1 MKEEEKDYENLIYGI
16 HPVMEALEAEKN
28 IDKILMINTLRS
40 HAAKYISQIAKDRKI
55 SLNRVPLEKLQRVT
69 RENHQGVIAFTS
81 PIEFSSL
88 EIELAKIERSGEAPL
103 ILVLDRINDVRNFGA
118 IVRTAE
124 CAGVH
129 TIVIPKKGAASIN
142 PETVKTSAGAIFNI
156 SICKEA
162 GIDNALEFI
171 KSKGIH
177 MIACTEKTDKDF
189 YEADYTGP
197 VAIVM
202 GSEESGIA
210 ASNIAKCHEVARIP
224 LFGKT
229 ESLNVSVAAGIIL
242 YEAVKQRIH
251 M

>member
-1 MKEEEKDYENLIYGI
+1 MKEEKDYDNVIFGI
-16 HPVMEALEAEKN
+16 HPVIEALEAEKN

-40 HAAKYISQIAKDRKI
+40 HSAKYITQIAKDRKI
-55 SLNRVPLEKLQRVT
+55 SLNRVPLEKLQRIT
-69 RENHQGVIAFTS
+69 RANHQGVIAFTS
-81 PIEFSSL
+81 PIEFNSL
-88 EIELAKIERSGEAPL
+88 EVELAKIERSGEAPL
-103 ILVLDRINDVRNFGA
+103 ILVLDRVNDVRNFGA
-118 IVRTAE
+118 IIRTAE

-162 GIDNALEFI
+162 GIDNALELI

-177 MIACTEKTDKDF
+177 MVACTEKTDKEY
-189 YEADYTGP
+189 YEADFTGP
-197 VAIVM
+197 TAIVM

-210 ASNIAKCHEVARIP
+210 ISNIKKCHESARIP

-242 YEAVKQRIH
+242 YEAVRQRIH